1 MKTVLIT
8 GLRGKTGRQVAQT
21 LLGRKGVVVR
31 GAARNPEGL
40 KVPDISVS
48 RFDWEDRAS
57 WPDALSGVHAVY
69 LLRPKTPDPAETIAS
84 FLSLA
89 EGVERIVFLSEIEA
103 AHRAESTDERRVEAV
118 IQSAPTGW
126 TILRPNWFMQNFA
139 EPGFYLEALRD
150 AGELKVPTGGQ
161 PTSFVDTRDIARV
174 AAAALLEP
182 GHEGR
187 AYTLTGPRALTWA
200 EAASA
205 IGAAAGHDIR
215 YADPPLEDYLAALS
229 SKGTSKATVEYY
241 GRIYG
246 SIREG
251 RTAAVSADVERVTG
265 RSPID
270 FGRFVEEHKQVWRRA
285 GRT

>member
-1 MKTVLIT
+1 M
-8 GLRGKTGRQVAQT
+8 
-21 LLGRKGVVVR
+21 
-31 GAARNPEGL
+31 
-40 KVPDISVS
+40 
-48 RFDWEDRAS
+48 
-57 WPDALSGVHAVY
+57 
-69 LLRPKTPDPAETIAS
+69 
-84 FLSLA
+84 
-89 EGVERIVFLSEIEA
+89 FLSEIDA
-103 AHRAESTDERRVEAV
+103 AHRAESTDERKVEDA
-118 IQSAPTGW
+118 IQSAPNGW

-150 AGELKVPTGGQ
+150 AGELKLPTGGQ
-161 PTSFVDTRDIARV
+161 RTSFVDTRDIAEV

-200 EAASA
+200 EAAGA

-215 YADPPLEDYLAALS
+215 YTDPPLEAYLAALS
-229 SKGTSKATVEYY
+229 SKGSPKATVAYY

-251 RTAAVSADVERVTG
+251 RTAVVSPDVERVTG

-270 FGRFVEEHKQVWRRA
+270 FARFVEEHKAIWRRA